1 MTEEVKVKGGAP
13 KTGENTKSPCCHN
26 VALPTRRRMA
36 TKVGASQGEP
46 LCHVTSGCRTDKPE
60 PSEVDSTTISS
71 MAFVSAASTP
81 TIQQQQYRPGV
92 GAIEDMDLV
101 DPKSM
106 EAQKLIS
113 FVVVHFPSLEPVRH
127 ALIPDIISRITNGIA
142 HIAFP
147 LPFARRLSRGTLS
160 FIPIT

>member
-1 MTEEVKVKGGAP
+1 M
-13 KTGENTKSPCCHN
+13 
-26 VALPTRRRMA
+26 
-36 TKVGASQGEP
+36 
-46 LCHVTSGCRTDKPE
+46 
-60 PSEVDSTTISS
+60 DSTTISPMS
-71 MAFVSAASTP
+71 IVSTASTP
-81 TIQQQQYRPGV
+81 TIQQQQSRPGV
-92 GAIEDMDLV
+92 GAIEAMDLV

-127 ALIPDIISRITNGIA
+127 ALIPDITSRITNGIA